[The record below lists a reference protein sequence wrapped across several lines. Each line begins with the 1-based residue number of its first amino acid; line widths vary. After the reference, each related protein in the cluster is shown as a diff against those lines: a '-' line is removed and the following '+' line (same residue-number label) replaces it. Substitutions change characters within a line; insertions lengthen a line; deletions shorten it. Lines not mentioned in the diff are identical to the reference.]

1 MSIYPDL
8 LNKINELRK
17 GIATFHK
24 VVVHAHSPG
33 GSGWRAGNIESFSDT
48 GKWKK
53 EEIAFIEGLKN
64 GALDLLALTDHM
76 KCGFACELSNA
87 DELNGKIVILPGM
100 EVNFRPAPPFN
111 HFRYFWE
118 S

>member
-33 GSGWRAGNIESFSDT
+33 GSGWRAGN
-48 GKWKK
+48 W
-53 EEIAFIEGLKN
+53 
-64 GALDLLALTDHM
+64 
-76 KCGFACELSNA
+76 
-87 DELNGKIVILPGM
+87 V
-100 EVNFRPAPPFN
+100 
-111 HFRYFWE
+111 
-118 S
+118 